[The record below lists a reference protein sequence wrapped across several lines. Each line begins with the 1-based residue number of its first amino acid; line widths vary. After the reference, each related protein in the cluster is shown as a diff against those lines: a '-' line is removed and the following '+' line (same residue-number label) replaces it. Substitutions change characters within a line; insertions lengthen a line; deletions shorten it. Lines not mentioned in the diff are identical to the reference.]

1 MALTYTGTGGLFTR
15 LGALIYMMDQ
25 VRAHQVNLKALLANV
40 QAEYSSTDAWMI
52 DVLSGNIEPRIAE
65 AGNILNDVRAA
76 AERTILEMCF
86 TEAIA
91 SGATNTM
98 VRKDIREALVW
109 LIRQMDADTK
119 TIDGTTITKGALATG
134 ASNNGNG
141 KFVYLFDA
149 PHVLLGSTADFP
161 NIRTEILEVRC
172 VEDGV
177 SGAISRGSEVFEARG
192 QPAYQGLDYRF
203 PGGSGTLM
211 RISTACA
218 SVDNGIPGQNI
229 LHNSDL
235 EDQTSNLPDRFTVSS
250 GTAGTEFLTETTAA
264 NVYRGT
270 KSMKLAVTGSTFKIR
285 QRLADFDGTL
295 GRLTP
300 DRPYVLGVA
309 IKKAAGATGTFRI
322 SVQDSGGTII
332 GTANDFKL
340 EQTISATTT
349 SFVLYTNTV
358 RSPRVIPSEIYLVV
372 ETTVAVAVAEAYVD
386 EIIIAEMMPIA
397 PGGPAIAIL
406 AGSTDWSVDDN
417 ARYQFTNDA
426 DAGSMG
432 EFARGFDRLFDMYGK
447 GLSLPADYAGTENIL
462 DSLIA

>member
-25 VRAHQVNLKALLANV
+25 VRTHQNNLKTLLANV
-40 QAEYSSTDAWMI
+40 QAEYSSSDAWMI
-52 DVLSGNIEPRIAE
+52 DVLSGGIEGRISE

-76 AERTILEMCF
+76 AERTINEMCY

-119 TIDGTTITKGALATG
+119 SVDGTTISKSALSVG

-141 KFVYLFDA
+141 KFFYLFDA
-149 PHVLLGSTADFP
+149 PNILLGSTNDWP
-161 NIRTEILEVRC
+161 NIRSEVLEARC
-172 VEDGV
+172 VQDGV
-177 SGAISRGSEVFEARG
+177 SGAISRGSEIFEIRG

-211 RISTACA
+211 RLVTACA
-218 SVDNGIPGQNI
+218 AVDNGIPGQNI

-250 GTAGTEFLTETTAA
+250 GAAGTEFLTETTAA
-264 NVYRGT
+264 NVYRGS
-270 KSMKLAVTGSTFKIR
+270 KSLKLAVTGSTFKIR

-300 DRPYVLGVA
+300 DRPYIIAVA
-309 IKKAAGATGTFRI
+309 IKKDTSATGTLRI

-332 GTANDFKL
+332 GPSNDFYL
-340 EQTISATTT
+340 QQTISATTT
-349 SFVLYTNTV
+349 SFAIYSSTL
-358 RSPRVIPSEIYLVV
+358 RSPRVIPSEVYLVV
-372 ETTVAVAVAEAYVD
+372 ETTVAIATDACYID
-386 EIIIAEMMPIA
+386 EIVLAEMMPIA
-397 PGGPAIAIL
+397 AGGPALAIV
-406 AGSTDWSVDDN
+406 AGSTDWSADDN
-417 ARYQFTNDA
+417 ARYTFTNNDEGA
-426 DAGSMG
+426 FVRA
-432 EFARGFDRLFDMYGK
+432 FDRLFDMYGK
-447 GLSLPADYAGTENIL
+447 GLSLPANYAGGENID

>member
-15 LGALIYMMDQ
+15 LGALVYMMDQ
-25 VRAHQVNLKALLANV
+25 VRAHQNNLKTLLANV

-52 DVLSGNIEPRIAE
+52 DVLSGGIEGRIAE
-65 AGNILNDVRAA
+65 AGNVLNDVRAA
-76 AERTILEMCF
+76 AERTILEMCYV
-86 TEAIA
+86 EAIDA
-91 SGATNTM
+91 TATNTM

-119 TIDGTTITKGALATG
+119 TVDGTTITKSALSVG

-141 KFVYLFDA
+141 KFFYLFDA
-149 PHVLLGSTADFP
+149 PHILLGSTADWP
-161 NIRTEILEVRC
+161 NIRAEVLEARC
-172 VEDGV
+172 VQDGV
-177 SGAISRGSEVFEARG
+177 SGAITRGSEIFEIRG

-211 RISTACA
+211 RLVTCCA

-264 NVYRGT
+264 NVFRGS
-270 KSMKLAVTGSTFKIR
+270 KSLKLAVTGNTFKIR

-300 DRPYVLGVA
+300 DRPYIIAVA
-309 IKKAAGATGTFRI
+309 IKKDTTATGTLRI

-332 GTANDFKL
+332 GTANEFKL

-349 SFVLYTNTV
+349 SFAIYSNTV
-358 RSPRVIPSEIYLVV
+358 RSPRVIPSEVYLVV
-372 ETTVAVAVAEAYVD
+372 ETTAAIATDAVYID
-386 EIIIAEMMPIA
+386 EIIVAEMMPIA
-397 PGGPAIAIL
+397 AGGAALAIV
-406 AGSTDWSVDDN
+406 AGSTDWSADDN
-417 ARYQFTNDA
+417 ARYTFTNNDEGA
-426 DAGSMG
+426 FVRA
-432 EFARGFDRLFDMYGK
+432 FDRLFDMYGK
-447 GLSLPADYAGTENIL
+447 GLSLPANYAGGENI
-462 DSLIA
+462 DDALIA